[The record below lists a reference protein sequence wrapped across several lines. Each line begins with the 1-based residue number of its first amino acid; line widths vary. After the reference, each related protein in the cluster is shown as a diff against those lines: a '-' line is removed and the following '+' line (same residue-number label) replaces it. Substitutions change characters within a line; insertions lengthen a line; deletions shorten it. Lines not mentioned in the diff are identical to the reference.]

1 MFPFLFRGGGGHFRK
16 TNLSLSLFYEA
27 LALSRAET
35 KEGPL
40 SLSLSLEKETLEKKE
55 RKKER
60 KKEDEEEEMR
70 KQNQCAAQS
79 LYFPPSKT
87 TRRPI
92 DLFGN

>member
-1 MFPFLFRGGGGHFRK
+1 LFRGGGGHFRK

-40 SLSLSLEKETLEKKE
+40 SLSLSRKGNARKE

-60 KKEDEEEEMR
+60 KKERRRRRRDEKAKSVCR
-70 KQNQCAAQS
+70 KKSVFSFENNAA
-79 LYFPPSKT
+79 T
-87 TRRPI
+87 DR
-92 DLFGN
+92 FGN